1 MTSPYKEVLR
11 RFPEIR
17 RHLCDG
23 DEELPYCYFNY
34 IAWWVGSLP
43 ISEISD
49 DLIRRISDF
58 GDWCVSQPEGEGA
71 SDDLATIL
79 MVGLYESLGSSE
91 SGRRVLSRIWP
102 REYVLDGQEYL
113 RQWLGV
119 QDYDKLLSEYKPA

>member
-1 MTSPYKEVLR
+1 M
-11 RFPEIR
+11 
-17 RHLCDG
+17 
-23 DEELPYCYFNY
+23 
-34 IAWWVGSLP
+34 P

-71 SDDLATIL
+71 SDHLATIL

-119 QDYDKLLSEYKPA
+119 QDYDKLLSEYNPA